1 MKDNKIAIL
10 VVIVIILLGITVSVL
25 LTQPTENN
33 NQNEN
38 SNNIENNENKNPVK
52 PIYKYLVIN
61 NSDIWNYANNNWF
74 TEKENRVED
83 KKFKIYVNNEF
94 FGNYY
99 LKYTT
104 KWNIFNEN
112 KKFINYN
119 GNILAYTEEFNV
131 KVKNFTKENVADV
144 DLNRINLIL
153 KGSFSFEDLSN
164 QEKIIVDLDNNGVTD
179 KIISVSNIDSENQ
192 NKYFNLVYVDINGA
206 IKVLL
211 NDVVEIKNLLIEP
224 IYNIE
229 YIVNIEN
236 NKYDN
241 IIIKKGYFSDA
252 GTTNSLMYQYV
263 DNEYKM
269 IKD

>member
-99 LKYTT
+99 LKNTIDNT
-104 KWNIFNEN
+104 IINI
-112 KKFINYN
+112 
-119 GNILAYTEEFNV
+119 ILSKAE
-131 KVKNFTKENVADV
+131 
-144 DLNRINLIL
+144 
-153 KGSFSFEDLSN
+153 S
-164 QEKIIVDLDNNGVTD
+164 EKIELID
-179 KIISVSNIDSENQ
+179 K
-192 NKYFNLVYVDINGA
+192 VY
-206 IKVLL
+206 
-211 NDVVEIKNLLIEP
+211 
-224 IYNIE
+224 E
-229 YIVNIEN
+229 YEKIEN
-236 NKYDN
+236 NLNEEEMIIPVPDTLTKNSYTSY
-241 IIIKKGYFSDA
+241 IGTILISVGLLIIKR
-252 GTTNSLMYQYV
+252 
-263 DNEYKM
+263 KM
-269 IKD
+269 KYENN